1 MSQTER
7 ILFID
12 RAINTRGKVTVVETA
27 EHFEVSTR
35 QIKRDIEYLRD
46 RFSAPLIYDTEKK
59 GYCYSK
65 PFKDLAFADQK
76 LTFFYIA
83 MKSLTENG
91 HYIPVYSDSILSTI
105 ESDVPGDFRSVC
117 SKISYQIPQAE
128 FLNQSFFMDI
138 CIAMRDKKALNITY
152 TNLKNE
158 ETRRLADPEHM
169 INYSGSWY
177 IICWDR
183 DKKALKT
190 FNLARISAVESSNT
204 PFEKHTK
211 GYPSKQYKTY
221 TDELAAFIASPF
233 GIFKGKKLIMVTLRF
248 YDIAQ
253 RIIESQIWH
262 PAQVKKT
269 GSEKHGQNKRDYTDL
284 SFPAADF
291 TEVLSKVLS
300 FGALARPIEPEEL
313 IQQWKEH
320 ISQMVK
326 LMKA

>member
-12 RAINTRGKVTVVETA
+12 RTIQSKGKVTTAETA
-27 EHFEVSTR
+27 AHFEVSTR

-46 RFSAPLIYDTEKK
+46 RFSAPLIYDIEKK
-59 GYCYSK
+59 GYLYSK

-76 LTFFYIA
+76 LTFFYIV

-117 SKISYQIPQAE
+117 SKISYQMPQAE
-128 FLNQSFFMDI
+128 FLNQNYFMDI
-138 CIAMRDKKALNITY
+138 CISMRDKKAVNIRY

-158 ETRRLADPEHM
+158 ETQRLVDPEHM

-183 DKKALKT
+183 GSKALKT
-190 FNLARISAVESSNT
+190 FNLSRINAVESSST
-204 PFEKHTK
+204 AFEKHTQD
-211 GYPSKQYKTY
+211 YPSKQYKTY
-221 TDELAAFIASPF
+221 KEELEGFIASPF
-233 GIFKGKKLIMVTLRF
+233 GIFKGKKLTKVTIRF
-248 YDIAQ
+248 YEAAQ

-262 PAQVKKT
+262 PGQIKKT
-269 GSEKHGQNKRDYTDL
+269 GAEKQGKTVVDYTDL
-284 SFPAADF
+284 SFPVADY
-291 TEVLSKVLS
+291 TEVLSKILS
-300 FGALARPIEPEEL
+300 FGPLSRPVEPADL
-313 IQQWKEH
+313 VDLWKER
-320 ISQMVK
+320 INSMVK
-326 LMKA
+326 LAKG

>member
-12 RAINTRGKVTVVETA
+12 RTIQSKGKVTTAETA
-27 EHFEVSTR
+27 AHFEVSTR

-59 GYCYSK
+59 GYLYSK

-76 LTFFYIA
+76 LTFFYIV

-117 SKISYQIPQAE
+117 SKISYQMPQAE
-128 FLNQSFFMDI
+128 FLNQNYFMDI
-138 CIAMRDKKALNITY
+138 CIAMRDKKAVNIRY

-158 ETRRLADPEHM
+158 ETQRLVDPEHM

-183 DKKALKT
+183 GSKALKT
-190 FNLARISAVESSNT
+190 FNLSRINAVESSST
-204 PFEKHTK
+204 AFEKHTQD
-211 GYPSKQYKTY
+211 YPSKQYKTY
-221 TDELAAFIASPF
+221 KEELEGFIASPF
-233 GIFKGKKLIMVTLRF
+233 GIFKGKKLTKVTIRF
-248 YDIAQ
+248 YEAAQ

-262 PAQVKKT
+262 PGQIKKT
-269 GSEKHGQNKRDYTDL
+269 GAEKQGKTVVDYTDL
-284 SFPAADF
+284 SFPVADY
-291 TEVLSKVLS
+291 TEVLSKILS
-300 FGALARPIEPEEL
+300 FGPLSRPVEPADL
-313 IQQWKEH
+313 VDLWKER
-320 ISQMVK
+320 INSMVK
-326 LMKA
+326 LAKG

>member
-12 RAINTRGKVTVVETA
+12 RTIQSKGKVTTAETA
-27 EHFEVSTR
+27 AHFEVSTR

-59 GYCYSK
+59 GYLYSK

-76 LTFFYIA
+76 LTFFYIV

-117 SKISYQIPQAE
+117 SKISYQMPQAE
-128 FLNQSFFMDI
+128 FLNQNYFMDI
-138 CIAMRDKKALNITY
+138 CIAMRDKKAVNIRY

-158 ETRRLADPEHM
+158 ETQRLVDPEHM

-183 DKKALKT
+183 GSKALKT
-190 FNLARISAVESSNT
+190 FNLSRINAVESSST
-204 PFEKHTK
+204 AFEKHTQ
-211 GYPSKQYKTY
+211 GYPQNNIRHTKRNSKALLQAPLVFLKVKN
-221 TDELAAFIASPF
+221 LQKSQSAFMRRHKESLKVKF
-233 GIFKGKKLIMVTLRF
+233 GIPGRSKKLVQKNR
-248 YDIAQ
+248 
-253 RIIESQIWH
+253 
-262 PAQVKKT
+262 
-269 GSEKHGQNKRDYTDL
+269 
-284 SFPAADF
+284 
-291 TEVLSKVLS
+291 
-300 FGALARPIEPEEL
+300 
-313 IQQWKEH
+313 
-320 ISQMVK
+320 VK
-326 LMKA
+326 LW